1 VTRTSLLSYSCFFLL
16 LVEVEKEEGIE
27 VEGRE
32 IRRKWKKEEK
42 KKKKKGGSSLAF
54 LHRFPK

>member
-27 VEGRE
+27 VEGKE
-32 IRRKWKKEEK
+32 DKKEVEEGREEEEGV
-42 KKKKKGGSSLAF
+42 GGFFFSFSA
-54 LHRFPK
+54 

>member
-27 VEGRE
+27 VEGKE
-32 IRRKWKKEEK
+32 DKKEVEGREEEEEEEE
-42 KKKKKGGSSLAF
+42 GGFFFSFST
-54 LHRFPK
+54 

>member
-16 LVEVEKEEGIE
+16 LVEVGEEEGIE

-32 IRRKWKKEEK
+32 DEKEGEEEGEEEEEE
-42 KKKKKGGSSLAF
+42 GGFFFSFSA
-54 LHRFPK
+54 